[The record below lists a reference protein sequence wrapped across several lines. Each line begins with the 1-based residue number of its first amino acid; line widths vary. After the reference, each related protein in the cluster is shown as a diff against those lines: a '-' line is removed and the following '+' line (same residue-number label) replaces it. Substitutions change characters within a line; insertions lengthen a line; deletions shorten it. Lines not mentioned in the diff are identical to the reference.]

1 MEAAGD
7 RRRWTLLT
15 SHGHV
20 LVEIARNPQA
30 RVRDISTII
39 GITER
44 ATQAIIADLE
54 SAGYVER
61 VRKGR
66 RTHYVLHTD
75 LPFRHSAQDGLQ
87 VGPFLELLTG
97 SILARGPGTEGLVP
111 DVPVADDLVE
121 DGLIAEGLV
130 ADGVAADGMAVD
142 GVAVGNLILD
152 GLIADGLAPGELAI
166 TATAPAAASAASLPA
181 AELPDPIADMTEPP
195 EFPLEE
201 PSKG

>member
-1 MEAAGD
+1 MEEAGD

-30 RVRDISTII
+30 RVRDISAII

-54 SAGYVER
+54 HAGYVER

-66 RTHYVLHTD
+66 RTHYVLHMD
-75 LPFRHSAQDGLQ
+75 LPFRHAAQDGLQ

-97 SILARGPGTEGLVP
+97 SMLASGPITEGLVS
-111 DVPVADDLVE
+111 DGTVGDGLVADDLVADDLVA
-121 DGLIAEGLV
+121 DGVV
-130 ADGVAADGMAVD
+130 ADGVAAD

-166 TATAPAAASAASLPA
+166 TAPAPAAAPAASVPT
-181 AELPDPIADMTEPP
+181 AEPPDPIADMTEPP